1 VAHNLT
7 TQWLA
12 LVSISDVR
20 SVILRTQLQMTIPV
34 YSPGWA
40 DVTNSDKD
48 IASKISELEV

>member
-1 VAHNLT
+1 
-7 TQWLA
+7 
-12 LVSISDVR
+12 
-20 SVILRTQLQMTIPV
+20 MTIPV